1 MGLHV
6 DEEDDDLMRP
16 AFDIALPVTLD
27 GLRHKWLKNDSIQ
40 PILIDRQSSR
50 LLRDIFKLH
59 KMGLDIKAT
68 PDVEFKGEDGSD
80 ASGPTREYF
89 YLSMSLLTTGDS
101 SIRLFE
107 GQKDHLMPIHCVES
121 LDSMLFYYTGVMIS
135 HSFLHDGYP
144 IVGISR
150 AAVAYIIT
158 GSIDEAIPFLSI
170 EDVPD
175 YELRKLLDKVL
186 YTMISLN

>member
-16 AFDIALPVTLD
+16 AFDIALPDTLD

-40 PILIDRQSSR
+40 PILIDHQSSR

-101 SIRLFE
+101 SIHLFE

-121 LDSMLFYYTGVMIS
+121 LDSKLFYYTGVMIS

-158 GSIDEAIPFLSI
+158 GSIDEAIPFLNI